1 MTKKPK
7 VYVTRRIAQQALDMI
22 REATEM
28 RLWEGELP
36 VPREVLLKE
45 VKDVEGLL
53 SMLTERIDGELFDAA
68 PKLKVASNMAVGF
81 DNVDL
86 EEATRRGIPVGNTP
100 GVLTET
106 TADFAFALFMAA
118 GRRVT
123 EGERYIRAGQW
134 KTWSPMML
142 LGQDLHHATLG
153 IVGLGRVGWE
163 VAKRARGFDMKVIYY
178 DEIRR
183 KDMEEQYSIEYAGD
197 LLTLLSRADFVTVH
211 VNLTPKTR
219 HLMGA
224 KEFAA
229 MKPTAIFVNTSRGPV
244 VDQKALYHALKDKTI
259 LAAGIDVTEVEPIPM
274 DDPLLTLDNLTI
286 TPHIASASVATRT
299 KMALLAAENL
309 LAGLRGEIPS
319 HCPNAEALKSKR

>member
-7 VYVTRRIAQQALDMI
+7 VYVTRRITQQALDMI

-53 SMLTERIDGELFDAA
+53 SMLTERIDSELFDAA

-86 EEATRRGIPVGNTP
+86 EDATRRGIPVGNTP

-299 KMALLAAENL
+299 KMALLAVENL